1 MLPEAA
7 GHEGPARARRWAVS
21 LRERQRRQVRAE
33 IQRAAFQLFARSGF
47 DAVTTEQIAAAAGVS
62 TSTYFRH
69 VRSKED
75 LLLDPVRD
83 GGAGIA
89 ALLEGRPAA
98 EPADV
103 ALSHAILSRSTALGG
118 EELAQWRA
126 AFATAPHLLDRVALI
141 PPDHRTRLVELTA
154 RRMATDPTADA
165 RPGLL
170 VHLMLAA
177 AEFGYLQWLRSTD
190 DPAASLPVCV
200 EAALAAVIDDRWRT
214 PR

>member
-1 MLPEAA
+1 M
-7 GHEGPARARRWAVS
+7 S

-33 IQRAAFQLFARSGF
+33 IQHAAFALFARSGF
-47 DAVTTEQIAAAAGVS
+47 DEVTTEQIAAAAGIS
-62 TSTYFRH
+62 PSTYFRH

-75 LLLDPVRD
+75 LLLDPVRE

-89 ALLEGRPAA
+89 ALLEGRPEA
-98 EPADV
+98 EPADT
-103 ALSHAILSRSTALGG
+103 ALARAILDRSTALGT
-118 EELAQWRA
+118 EELEQWRA

-141 PPDHRTRLVELTA
+141 PPDHRARLVELA
-154 RRMATDPTADA
+154 AQRMDTDPITDS

-177 AEFGYLQWLRSTD
+177 AEFGYLQWLRSAHN
-190 DPAASLPVCV
+190 PSASLPVCV
-200 EAALAAVIDDRWRT
+200 EAAVAAVLDDRWRT